1 MSEQQDSEKAEPCI
15 GHKTCGACDCEP
27 PTVKELANAIVE
39 KFPMLRALF
48 IDDHDNGIIGLTID
62 KDELANGHFRIVYDQ
77 DTIIE
82 NCMEFCADYDE
93 AIEFAQ
99 YNIFSAYLGDGTP
112 LYKYEMPEE
121 DEF

>member
-27 PTVKELANAIVE
+27 PTVKELTEAIVK
-39 KFPMLRALF
+39 KFPMLKSFL
-48 IDDHDNGIIGLTID
+48 IDGHDNGIIGVSID
-62 KDELANGHFRIVYDQ
+62 KEELANGHFRVVYDQ

-93 AIEFAQ
+93 AQEYAQ
-99 YNIFSAYLGDGTP
+99 YNIFLAYWGDGTP

>member
-15 GHKTCGACDCEP
+15 GHKTCGTCDCEP
-27 PTVKELANAIVE
+27 PTVKELTEAIVK
-39 KFPMLRALF
+39 KFPMLKSFL
-48 IDDHDNGIIGLTID
+48 IDGHDNGIIGVSID
-62 KDELANGHFRIVYDQ
+62 KEELANGHFRVVYDQ

-93 AIEFAQ
+93 AQEYAQ
-99 YNIFSAYLGDGTP
+99 YNIFLAYWGEGTP